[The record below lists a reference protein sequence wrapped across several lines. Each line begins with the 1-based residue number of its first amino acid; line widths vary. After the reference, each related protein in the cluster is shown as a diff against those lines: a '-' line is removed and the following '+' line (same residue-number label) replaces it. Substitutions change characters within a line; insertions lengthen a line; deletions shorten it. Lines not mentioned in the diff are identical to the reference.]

1 MEETNVAPQEPVSN
15 DTPVQDNTPV
25 QTTEA
30 QVETPQAQET
40 QTVETQTEAPLET
53 NQTETTETKDVV
65 TEDVKIPEYDI
76 TQFLQDATPEPDF
89 TPDES
94 GFIDPKDFYNKVLT
108 AAEARLE
115 RKMKFQ
121 EAERQLWQSV
131 ENKYPEIKEDSELRD
146 ILNAQRIADVASGG
160 KGDLNKIADKLLG
173 KIQSYQAKGKV
184 QAQVSEKVQKSAALE
199 TNSNNNTDKG
209 NSSDLMERMSRGDQ
223 TARNQL
229 ISEWLADGKI

>member
-1 MEETNVAPQEPVSN
+1 MEETNVAQQEPVSN

-25 QTTEA
+25 QQPEPQA
-30 QVETPQAQET
+30 ETPIVQET
-40 QTVETQTEAPLET
+40 QIVETNTEPLET
-53 NQTETTETKDVV
+53 NQTETVKQTVV
-65 TEDVKIPEYDI
+65 EEDANIPEYDI
-76 TQFLQDATPEPDF
+76 TQFLQDTTTEPDI
-89 TPDES
+89 TPDEN
-94 GFIDPKDFYNKVLT
+94 GYIDPKDFYNKVLT
-108 AAEARLE
+108 AAEARIE

-121 EAERQLWQSV
+121 EAERKLWQSV
-131 ENKYPEIKEDSELRD
+131 EQRFPEIKEDSELRD

-199 TNSNNNTDKG
+199 SNTANTISTNKSA
-209 NSSDLMERMSRGDQ
+209 DLIDRMSSGDQ

-229 ISEWLADGKI
+229 ISDWLAEGKI